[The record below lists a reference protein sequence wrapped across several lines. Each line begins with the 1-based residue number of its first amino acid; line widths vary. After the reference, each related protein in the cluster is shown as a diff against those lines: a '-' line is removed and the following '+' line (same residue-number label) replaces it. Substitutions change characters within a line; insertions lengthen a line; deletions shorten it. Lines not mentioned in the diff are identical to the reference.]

1 MPSPTTTVTP
11 RARWT
16 RGVSVSTS
24 FGVYD
29 IHIRGE
35 PRGGPIVVCVLGLG
49 LGLGPLG
56 LELVPLVPLVP
67 LALLVTL
74 PSTVPLPLVLL
85 AVL

>member
-35 PRGGPIVVCVLGLG
+35 PRGGPIVVCVLGLV

-56 LELVPLVPLVP
+56 LELGPLVLLVPLVP
-67 LALLVTL
+67 LVTL